1 LVDAVGTPI
10 APVVGVT
17 GETQRVLVSLAVA
30 GRLANVW
37 AHATFFEGT
46 TAPVAYY
53 TEPNCPVTGSAYIR
67 SEPPGSV
74 FPPTVVI
81 NINNTQI
88 LAVPDNTVAP
98 VNLTIQSEITNGG
111 CQATSGDT
119 VTHLYPIIGTLDL
132 GTIGQSPFRVVR
144 SQP

>member
-10 APVVGVT
+10 APVVGAT
-17 GETQRVLVSLAVA
+17 GETHRVLVSLTVA
-30 GRLANVW
+30 ARLANVW

-53 TEPNCPVTGSAYIR
+53 TGPNCTGSAYIR
-67 SEPPGSV
+67 SEPPASV

-81 NINNTQI
+81 NFNNTQI

-98 VNLTIQSEITNGG
+98 VSLTIESQITNSG
-111 CQATSGDT
+111 CQATPGSA
-119 VTHLYPIIGTLDL
+119 VTDLYPILDTLDL
-132 GTIGQSPFRVVR
+132 ATIGQGPFRVVR